1 MVFLGTPGAVD
12 TITLRQAVKGE
23 PVGMG
28 GGFGH
33 FGFRQPQKKRTEG
46 IKKRELVD
54 IGVQEVLNAGG
65 SLVEKG
71 EHVPGHYYA
80 YVSDPDGYVIEL

>member
-1 MVFLGTPGAVD
+1 MDFD
-12 TITLRQAVKGE
+12 SRK
-23 PVGMG
+23 
-28 GGFGH
+28 
-33 FGFRQPQKKRTEG
+33 KKRTEG
-46 IKKRELVD
+46 IKKRELVE
-54 IGVQEVLNAGG
+54 IGVQEVLKAGG